1 MKFKERNRKI
11 DVFQDM
17 VLMKV
22 TINLAAANLVLLLI
36 HSYSTNHKKQ
46 TNKQQK
52 KHLWEVLKNLEK
64 VRFAH

>member
-52 KHLWEVLKNLEK
+52 KTPLGSTEES
-64 VRFAH
+64 